1 MKFITI
7 GGTICHR
14 KHERSFPPHR
24 REVGRVLLLYG
35 WVSSTPKQKRFGFL
49 SFVFL
54 SNLQHKRHTFFTVKQ
69 NRGRKKDKHNSH
81 RKKPKKRK
89 KFLSFFGPTSYD
101 QSFQIFNQR
110 QVRLLS
116 IFVGQ
121 SLYLFEVR
129 HNPAKDFSGTYVCST
144 SLKHVLG

>member
-1 MKFITI
+1 MK
-7 GGTICHR
+7 
-14 KHERSFPPHR
+14 
-24 REVGRVLLLYG
+24 
-35 WVSSTPKQKRFGFL
+35 
-49 SFVFL
+49 
-54 SNLQHKRHTFFTVKQ
+54 
-69 NRGRKKDKHNSH
+69 RKKDKKLSAAQERNKT
-81 RKKPKKRK
+81 KKEKV
-89 KFLSFFGPTSYD
+89 LSFFGPTSYV